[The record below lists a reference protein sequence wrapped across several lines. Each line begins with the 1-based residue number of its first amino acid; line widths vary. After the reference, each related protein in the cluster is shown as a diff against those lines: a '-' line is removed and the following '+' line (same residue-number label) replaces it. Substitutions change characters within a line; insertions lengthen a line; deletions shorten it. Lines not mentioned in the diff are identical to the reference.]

1 MVSLNLG
8 RSPTEGIYV
17 FAGTVFNTFAY
28 STAIHTAQFDGE
40 SWGDEFGK
48 RVLQVL
54 GGSSMPR
61 NAGADGNSLYTIQQR
76 GLCQQGGQSV
86 ATYEEAMGYIY
97 IWRNLLL

>member
-1 MVSLNLG
+1 MHPKMLQKSMNL
-8 RSPTEGIYV
+8 RLRKSEAETEKGIRNLRNLR
-17 FAGTVFNTFAY
+17 AGIV
-28 STAIHTAQFDGE
+28 
-40 SWGDEFGK
+40 
-48 RVLQVL
+48 VL

-97 IWRNLLL
+97 LEKSPVIN